1 MNFQRPEEKLDHC
14 KIRMYFYC
22 VCGCVLEF
30 KFYLEII
37 VLDLIKIYVNKR
49 VLLSALGP
57 K

>member
-1 MNFQRPEEKLDHC
+1 
-14 KIRMYFYC
+14 MYFYC

-37 VLDLIKIYVNKR
+37 VLDLTKIYVSKR

-57 K
+57 KQVGWRGQIPGLLQRG